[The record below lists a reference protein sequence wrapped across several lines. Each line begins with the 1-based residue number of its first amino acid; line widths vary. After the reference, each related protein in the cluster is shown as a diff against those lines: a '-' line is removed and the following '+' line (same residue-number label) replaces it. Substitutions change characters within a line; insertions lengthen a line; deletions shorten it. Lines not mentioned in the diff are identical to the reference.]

1 MGTKIMTVDIL
12 SLRMLPEDN
21 GILSFTWPKETIVK
35 LGFYTQQ
42 RYPKK
47 KKKKKSEAEIK
58 TKRQAHAER
67 MNLCWTCYARV
78 FTGHSQ
84 VRRRR
89 YLRS

>member
-47 KKKKKSEAEIK
+47 KKKKKVK
-58 TKRQAHAER
+58 LK
-67 MNLCWTCYARV
+67 
-78 FTGHSQ
+78 
-84 VRRRR
+84 
-89 YLRS
+89 